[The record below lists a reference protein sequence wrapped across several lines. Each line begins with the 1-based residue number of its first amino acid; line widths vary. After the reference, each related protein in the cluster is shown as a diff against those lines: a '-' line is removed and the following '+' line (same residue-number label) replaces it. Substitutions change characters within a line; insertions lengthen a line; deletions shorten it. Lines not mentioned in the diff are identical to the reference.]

1 MHRQKLFPRV
11 LRVTRDYYY
20 YSMKPLWS
28 NKGISLPAADIESET
43 EMLRVA
49 ELLRYILRF
58 RFAFMAG
65 PRGLKKCA
73 YHLLSIIPAN
83 TAEEIYN
90 SATQENTQLAGAGVF
105 LHFFLFYSKVSFLLS
120 RNRVA
125 FTVGFHSRCAHLT
138 ARPPQSDRTAAEVS
152 AATCSYSII
161 SLTYRGK

>member
-1 MHRQKLFPRV
+1 MTVVHRQNLFPRV
-11 LRVTRDYYY
+11 LRFTRDYYY
-20 YSMKPLWS
+20 YSMRPLWS

-90 SATQENTQLAGAGVF
+90 SATQEHTQFTRANVF
-105 LHFFLFYSKVSFLLS
+105 LHFFILF
-120 RNRVA
+120 
-125 FTVGFHSRCAHLT
+125 
-138 ARPPQSDRTAAEVS
+138 
-152 AATCSYSII
+152 
-161 SLTYRGK
+161 